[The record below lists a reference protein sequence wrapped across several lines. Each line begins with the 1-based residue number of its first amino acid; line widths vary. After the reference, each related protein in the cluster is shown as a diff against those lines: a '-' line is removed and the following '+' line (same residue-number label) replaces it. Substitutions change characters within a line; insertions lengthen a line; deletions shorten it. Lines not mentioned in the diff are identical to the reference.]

1 MKALTIKNK
10 NITHNNLL
18 QMAEKIP
25 GAWIGLRIAAILL
38 ILEGWKSSQV
48 AKLFG
53 VTRWSAVQW
62 IQKVNNQ
69 GISGLEEGE
78 RSGRPARINL
88 KIQNELEHAL
98 QKSPKDFGL
107 KRNHWDG
114 IVVTEYLEKTQGVHI
129 EVRQA
134 QRWIRKLGFSLR
146 QPVYQYVQATNEGVA
161 KFRKNLKKTP

>member
-1 MKALTIKNK
+1 MKALTITNK
-10 NITHNNLL
+10 SVKRAALL
-18 QMAEKIP
+18 KMAEKVP

-62 IQKVNNQ
+62 IQKANSQ
-69 GISGLEEGE
+69 GLSGLEEGE
-78 RSGRPARINL
+78 RSGRPSRINS
-88 KIQNELEHAL
+88 KIQKELEEAL
-98 QKSPKDFGL
+98 QKSPKDYGL

-114 IVVTEYLEKTQGVHI
+114 IVVTEYIEKTQGVHI

-134 QRWIRKLGFSLR
+134 QRWIRRLGFSLR
-146 QPVYQYVQATNEGVA
+146 QPVYQYVQATKEGVA
-161 KFRKNLKKTP
+161 RYRNNLKKTP

>member
-1 MKALTIKNK
+1 MKALTITNK
-10 NITHNNLL
+10 SVKRDALL
-18 QMAEKIP
+18 KMAEKIP

-48 AKLFG
+48 ARLFG
-53 VTRWSAVQW
+53 VTRWSTVQW
-62 IQKVNNQ
+62 IQKVNSQ

-78 RSGRPARINL
+78 RSGRPSRINS
-88 KIQNELEHAL
+88 KIQKELEQAL
-98 QKSPKDFGL
+98 QKSPKDYGL

-114 IVVTEYLEKTQGVHI
+114 IVVTEYLEQTQGVQI

-161 KFRKNLKKTP
+161 KFRKILKKTP